1 VSLTNTVRDLSAE
14 ISNCKDY
21 QEALEV
27 LSHIAAKLE
36 ASPVALGFWYLW
48 PSELY
53 EAYLDAMRMYVWKCL
68 HE

>member
-1 VSLTNTVRDLSAE
+1 MNLVGDVKSLGAE
-14 ISNCKDY
+14 ISNCKDHR
-21 QEALEV
+21 EALGV
-27 LSHIAAKLE
+27 LERIAAKLE
-36 ASPVALGFWYLW
+36 ASPIALGFWYLW